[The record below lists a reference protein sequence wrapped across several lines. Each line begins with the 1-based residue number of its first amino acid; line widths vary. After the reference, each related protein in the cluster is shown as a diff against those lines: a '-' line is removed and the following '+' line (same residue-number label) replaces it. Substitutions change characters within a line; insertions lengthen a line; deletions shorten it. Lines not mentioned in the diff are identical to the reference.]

1 MNPPTN
7 SISIHTSTI
16 IKAIAILLVILG
28 HNHILAPNDG
38 SSTLFNYLYRFHVSL
53 FFILPF
59 FYNKPEQLNWHNI
72 SKTITKNGIPYIL
85 FFTICYGLYHFIIIK
100 DGCTFSTYFKGII
113 EYPGFTVKS
122 VTGFYFIWFLPVF
135 MIMSIIKLF
144 GYNHKYYIII
154 FFIIGLSISNTNYNQ
169 APFYICRALVYYT
182 MGIFAYYLSKF
193 IKNIDEIG
201 CLFFFMLSILFWTDI
216 YKANYI
222 IFSISAFFTI
232 KKIVSI
238 IDFQRIPFL
247 SLIGKYS
254 LPIYLTHVFIY
265 NVLERI
271 LPHTL
276 LWGILIY
283 LITIGLSLSI
293 SIVIYKIE
301 VIRKF
306 LFPKSWK
313 EWIHFYQTTKALN

>member
-1 MNPPTN
+1 MYLSQNQSN
-7 SISIHTSTI
+7 IM
-16 IKAIAILLVILG
+16 KAIAMLLIIIG

-38 SSTLFNYLYRFHVSL
+38 SSTLFNYLYQFHVST

-59 FYNKPEQLNWHNI
+59 FYNKHEKLNWQSI
-72 SKTITKNGIPYIL
+72 SKIIVRNGIPYIL
-85 FFTICYGLYHFIIIK
+85 FFTTCYGLYHFIIIK
-100 DGCTFSTYFKGII
+100 DGYAFSTFFKGII

-135 MIMSIIKLF
+135 MIMSIIKLI
-144 GYNHKYYIII
+144 GNYRKYCMIILC
-154 FFIIGLSISNTNYNQ
+154 IIGLAIFNTNYGET
-169 APFYICRALVYYT
+169 PFYICRSLVYYT
-182 MGIFAYYLSKF
+182 MGIFAYYLSKY

-201 CLFFFMLSILFWTDI
+201 CLFFFILSILFWTDI

-276 LWGILIY
+276 IWGILIY

-301 VIRKF
+301 VVRKF

-313 EWIHFYQTTKALN
+313 EWIHFYQMTKALN